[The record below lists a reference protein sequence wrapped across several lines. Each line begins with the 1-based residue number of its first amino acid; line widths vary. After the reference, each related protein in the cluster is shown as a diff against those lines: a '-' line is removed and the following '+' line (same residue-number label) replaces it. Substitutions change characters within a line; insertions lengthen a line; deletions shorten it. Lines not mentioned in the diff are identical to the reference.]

1 MPTRLAREKK
11 NSKYD
16 DENYLV
22 DYSGQQNKMRKI
34 CESGQSTAGKLLIVD
49 ASADKLMLQ
58 KQSSTQNKKK
68 STSTKRSKKQAMKDF
83 NRVNTNGNYPYSKLI
98 EENLQIQIQQI
109 KIDKADLTMSKKQP
123 QPSLYPNK
131 YETEQYIG

>member
-34 CESGQSTAGKLLIVD
+34 CESG
-49 ASADKLMLQ
+49 
-58 KQSSTQNKKK
+58 
-68 STSTKRSKKQAMKDF
+68 
-83 NRVNTNGNYPYSKLI
+83 
-98 EENLQIQIQQI
+98 
-109 KIDKADLTMSKKQP
+109 
-123 QPSLYPNK
+123 
-131 YETEQYIG
+131 